1 MMSFFDKL
9 KDLKSDAETGAKD
22 LFRKKSRE
30 DAEPEDEEEEKP
42 FGTYVGSETR
52 GFEPTDE
59 IPSPQDEFED
69 TNAYSHE
76 TPREESGAEEVGWS
90 DGEEPGTTDG
100 GFSAKLKQAAE
111 SLKTM
116 PTGKLIL
123 RLGIVMGAVVLLLV
137 LLIASCSSGSR
148 TPGAEESESGG
159 IVIVGDESSGA
170 SEEEPKPVEVVSRLE
185 QIAAA
190 FNANDDVV
198 GWLNIPG
205 LSDVN
210 SVVCQD
216 VNSYS
221 YNYRDALGKYVYSTY
236 WIDGAYYASKYNTFE
251 GGAAGLS
258 KNTIIF
264 GHSDLGSTN
273 FDYASDDA
281 SGPRFSQLFYFTE
294 EDFAKKTPY
303 IFFST
308 ADGDMVW
315 EVFAVFYN
323 DKTIDGD
330 ATWYI
335 NPNPDDSESEFLLT
349 TAKSRSL
356 YTYNVP
362 VTKNDKILTLSTC
375 TVGWGLT
382 NRENYRFVVMA
393 KLVSDPKTA
402 MKTEAEFVVNPNAVL
417 PPIAPVVPETEAV
430 SGAENSSATSGS
442 ATTSKPATTG
452 SSATS
457 KPASTSSSAT
467 SKPATTSS
475 ATTSKPASTSS
486 AAGN

>member
-1 MMSFFDKL
+1 MIMSFLDKL
-9 KDLKSDAETGAKD
+9 KDLKNDAEAGAKD
-22 LFRKKSRE
+22 ILHKKPRTDE
-30 DAEPEDEEEEKP
+30 EPEDEEEEKP
-42 FGTYVGSETR
+42 FGTYVGGETKV
-52 GFEPTDE
+52 FEPAGE
-59 IPSPQDEFED
+59 IPSPEDEFED
-69 TNAYSHE
+69 AGSSPEKAPE
-76 TPREESGAEEVGWS
+76 TPSGAEGAGW
-90 DGEEPGTTDG
+90 DDEETSAAPHG
-100 GFSAKLKQAAE
+100 GLSEKFGQIAE
-111 SLKTM
+111 DFKTM

-123 RLGIVMGAVVLLLV
+123 RLGIVAAAVVLLLV
-137 LLIASCSSGSR
+137 LLITSCSSGSR
-148 TPGAEESESGG
+148 TPGTEESESGG
-159 IVIVGDESSGA
+159 AVVVEENSSEVI
-170 SEEEPKPVEVVSRLE
+170 EEEPQPVEVVSRLE

-190 FNANDDVV
+190 FNINDDVV
-198 GWLNIPG
+198 GWLYVPG

-221 YNYRDALGKYVYSTY
+221 YNYRNASGKYVYSTY
-236 WIDGAYYASKYNTFE
+236 WIDGAYYSSKYNTFT

-273 FDYASDDA
+273 LEYAADDA
-281 SGPRFSQLFYFTE
+281 SGPRFSQLFYFTD

-308 ADGDMVW
+308 ADEDMVW

-335 NPNPDDSESEFLLT
+335 NPDPDDSDYDFLLT

-356 YTYNVP
+356 YTYNVS
-362 VTKNDKILTLSTC
+362 VSKTDKILTLSTC
-375 TVGWGLT
+375 TVGWGLGS
-382 NRENYRFVVMA
+382 RENYRFVVMA
-393 KLVSDPKTA
+393 KLVSDPTTA
-402 MKTEAEFVVNPNAVL
+402 MKTEAEFTVNPDAVL
-417 PPIAPVVPETEAV
+417 PPTSPVVPETEAV
-430 SGAENSSATSGS
+430 SGAESSSGTESSSGAAATS
-442 ATTSKPATTG
+442 AAA
-452 SSATS
+452 SS
-457 KPASTSSSAT
+457 ASTSSSST

-475 ATTSKPASTSS
+475 SSTSKSATTSS